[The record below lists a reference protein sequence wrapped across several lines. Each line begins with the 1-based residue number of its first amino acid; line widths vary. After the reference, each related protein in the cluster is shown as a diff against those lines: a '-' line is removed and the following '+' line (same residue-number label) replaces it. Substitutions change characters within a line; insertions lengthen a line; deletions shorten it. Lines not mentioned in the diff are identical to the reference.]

1 MTKLTPSSKPMGE
14 GGEQG
19 GSDVNEENT
28 KVGDIVYHNGK
39 AVKIVEFR
47 DSRKGGR
54 EAIIELPQLT
64 KDEIHKQAIDILRN
78 RYKEFDNTDED
89 VISNHRGDYLNQ
101 ISDISH
107 SDSNASKR
115 VNVNFDELSK
125 SQPTETKD
133 TVPKPNNTNT
143 VDWAKDIENVDLS
156 KVDWKNPT
164 TEESIAGHENHIK
177 NDVKKGQQSLLPK
190 IRELAKK
197 YNLTKEQYLKVLPS
211 IRQVLSN
218 AEPNINSIE
227 NIILREGSKP
237 QPIETKDTEDWS
249 RDVESTAK
257 ALGGVQ
263 KENADKFVNDF
274 ANIDIPFRQKNIQAE
289 MDSEVKK
296 QLFPNEKSRRKY
308 AETIYSAVVRSNNF
322 PKILSEAY
330 HKAKKDGSNPELVK
344 AVEDLINKNES
355 NRNTTTEVNPKA
367 GVSSNSNE
375 GNSALRDVGG
385 RTNTI
390 NGFKFTDTPSL
401 SDKDGLQV
409 TPLPKEDANII
420 KQVIS

>member
-1 MTKLTPSSKPMGE
+1 MGRSVTDNEREQTDESSQTEKSDAENLQPQQDKLTPSSKPMGE

-133 TVPKPNNTNT
+133 T
-143 VDWAKDIENVDLS
+143 
-156 KVDWKNPT
+156 
-164 TEESIAGHENHIK
+164 
-177 NDVKKGQQSLLPK
+177 
-190 IRELAKK
+190 
-197 YNLTKEQYLKVLPS
+197 
-211 IRQVLSN
+211 
-218 AEPNINSIE
+218 
-227 NIILREGSKP
+227 
-237 QPIETKDTEDWS
+237 EDWS

-257 ALGGVQ
+257 ALETKSKKSNFVLNIDKTKTYQDIDYGGITWQNSNLSSFNKGEDGKTYVTDKDGNIYEIKKTKLSANNTFLVQ
-263 KENADKFVNDF
+263 IKDNKGNKIGVFEFKKDKDDKFF
-274 ANIDIPFRQKNIQAE
+274 
-289 MDSEVKK
+289 SEESYTSKK
-296 QLFPNEKSRRKY
+296 GKGIASIAYDYASKDGELIKPSNKLTEDGIRFWSKS
-308 AETIYSAVVRSNNF
+308 I
-322 PKILSEAY
+322 SEAY
-330 HKAKKDGSNPELVK
+330 HKAKQDGSNPELVK
-344 AVEDLINKNES
+344 AVVVDAPAYFAHAE
-355 NRNTTTEVNPKA
+355 
-367 GVSSNSNE
+367 
-375 GNSALRDVGG
+375 AL
-385 RTNTI
+385 
-390 NGFKFTDTPSL
+390 P
-401 SDKDGLQV
+401 
-409 TPLPKEDANII
+409 
-420 KQVIS
+420 